1 MADLDF
7 VGVIKRCK
15 AVLLVA
21 QALPAVARL
30 DPQACCFGE
39 VEVPE
44 AARRMVAFMRVWCL
58 GESSSFHRTSC
69 QYLRCWETGASLM
82 LTAACVMRC
91 TVELMASRDNKIPV
105 VMRCGTGKWDTSTGS
120 HRFVDDNFS
129 LRNLEWLVD
138 VTAAEAADPA
148 DKAHILGQISV
159 AEGGAAGLSSDI
171 SGWVSGAVTAAAE
184 AHAEANFGGGAAAES
199 VSRTATAAVQA
210 AMCGEPEQLAELPTE
225 KLAAAVRVAAALGA
239 DVALAGLLG
248 RGAPVDEPNYDGFT
262 ALMVA
267 ARAGWAGAV
276 EVLVGNGWKST
287 RR

>member
-1 MADLDF
+1 MQ
-7 VGVIKRCK
+7 

-30 DPQACCFGE
+30 DPKHSGPQGCFGE

-105 VMRCGTGKWDTSTGS
+105 VMRCGTGKWDASTGS
-120 HRFVDDNFS
+120 HRFVDDNCA

-148 DKAHILGQISV
+148 DKARILGQISV

-171 SGWVSGAVTAAAE
+171 SGWISGAVTAAAEAHAE